1 LQSESDK
8 NIQAGISQILRGLYQ
23 AIRNPRSHEKYNDS
37 KTDAD
42 SIILFIDYLT
52 KIIGQSKSPFT
63 KHEFLE
69 RVFES
74 DFVPKKRY
82 ADLLVKEIPKKQTL
96 DIFIDVYNHKE
107 HGNGDNLKVFFN
119 SLIEK
124 LNDEELKEV
133 YELISEELKTTD
145 STNTMRLILQ
155 IFPNNFLE
163 KYNEISRLRLENKLI
178 DSIRNGRFVP
188 KKNYCQSGA
197 FGTWAGSRYEYFILK
212 DDLIDAILD
221 NLSSTDEHKQDYIF
235 RYFFHCLPKLVNPPD
250 YRIEAV
256 IYDGLKAGNKK
267 FYDALKYKDKKWR
280 KPFQEA
286 YDNFREAEP
295 EYDDDDI
302 PF

>member
-1 LQSESDK
+1 
-8 NIQAGISQILRGLYQ
+8 
-23 AIRNPRSHEKYNDS
+23 
-37 KTDAD
+37 
-42 SIILFIDYLT
+42 
-52 KIIGQSKSPFT
+52 
-63 KHEFLE
+63 
-69 RVFES
+69 
-74 DFVPKKRY
+74 
-82 ADLLVKEIPKKQTL
+82 
-96 DIFIDVYNHKE
+96 
-107 HGNGDNLKVFFN
+107 
-119 SLIEK
+119 
-124 LNDEELKEV
+124 
-133 YELISEELKTTD
+133 
-145 STNTMRLILQ
+145 MRLILQ

-295 EYDDDDI
+295 EYDDDNFLDLGNIKMKYATIVSVLIFVLGINSAVFLHHSYVEKEMEKKHSNEIELKPKSKTI
-302 PF
+302 PYQFHYAGQEKWSNVFALYRLNKETGEILRFSYTIFEKSKDGHPAYDKVEALNMATGECIGNTSSDDELILKLYYKNLFEDNKKKPKKKP